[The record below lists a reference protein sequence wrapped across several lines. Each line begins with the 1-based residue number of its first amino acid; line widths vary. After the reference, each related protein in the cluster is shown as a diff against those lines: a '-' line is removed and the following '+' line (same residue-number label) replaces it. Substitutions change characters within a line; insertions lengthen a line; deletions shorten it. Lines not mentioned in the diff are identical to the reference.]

1 MEILF
6 IGDEQAIQTFVDQ
19 QLTSILFEPNESHT
33 VYSVDIVSGA
43 WKYLLDSINICRSS
57 EYLDVECRKSADL
70 VLLFNNN
77 HKSILPH
84 YIQVGNQNDIVN
96 FEKKKKTNEIGSFVD
111 FSKWIHSYF
120 HRQQHVLVEYGDSS
134 VVSSAKN
141 LINFFREFLSMN
153 FQFNKMQE

>member
-33 VYSVDIVSGA
+33 GYSVDIVSGA

-96 FEKKKKTNEIGSFVD
+96 FEKKKKIMKSAPSSTLANEFTVIFTANNTCWSNMAIVRSFHPR
-111 FSKWIHSYF
+111 KI
-120 HRQQHVLVEYGDSS
+120 
-134 VVSSAKN
+134 
-141 LINFFREFLSMN
+141 
-153 FQFNKMQE
+153 